1 VILITVSNRILI
13 AGGGGRFVV
22 VVVVSVEDLD
32 ESSNVSPGLIK
43 PCVILFKKNEILL
56 LNMKIL
62 L

>member
-1 VILITVSNRILI
+1 MILITVSNRILI

-43 PCVILFKKNEILL
+43 PCVILFKKNEI
-56 LNMKIL
+56 
-62 L
+62 